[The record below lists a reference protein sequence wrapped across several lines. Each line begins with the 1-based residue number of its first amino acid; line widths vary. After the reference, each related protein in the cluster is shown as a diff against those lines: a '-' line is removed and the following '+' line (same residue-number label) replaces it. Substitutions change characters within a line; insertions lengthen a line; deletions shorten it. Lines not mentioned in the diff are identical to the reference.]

1 MRLLDIALKDLS
13 QMLRD
18 RRSLL
23 FLVAMPIGF
32 TFFMAFAYRGQQSD
46 PAADNRLVL
55 AWVDQDGAA
64 TLGQALADRLAGS
77 AAVRLE
83 PMDEAAALEAVRQKT
98 AAGALIIPAGFS
110 AGRLRGEATQLVLI
124 SDSAS
129 ITGQSLYQVLR
140 APVTQ
145 VMSSVEIAAISVETL
160 AAGRPLTEA
169 ARAAEFEAAFQAAQQ
184 RWAATD
190 NTARVQTQLAVA
202 PKAEEPFGG
211 NPYNQAS
218 PGILVQFVVFGLVT
232 SAQILLQER
241 KTRTLQRML
250 TTSLSPAA
258 AVGGHFLA
266 MFTLTL
272 LQEVLLVGF
281 GQIAL
286 GVDYL
291 REPLGLLLVM
301 VALALC
307 TASLGLLIGVLAQQD
322 QQVVLFSLI
331 AMFVFSALGGT
342 WFPLEV
348 AGPAFATVGRL
359 TPMAWAMTGFQNL
372 VIRGLD
378 FSSTWLPAGVLTAFA
393 LGFFGLAVWRFKFE

>member
-1 MRLLDIALKDLS
+1 MRLLDIALKDLR

-46 PAADNRLVL
+46 PAADHRLVL

-77 AAVRLE
+77 DAVRLE

-110 AGRLRGEATQLVLI
+110 AGRRTGGTPQLVLVT
-124 SDSAS
+124 DSAS
-129 ITGQSLYQVLR
+129 TTGQSLYQVLR

-145 VMSSVEIAAISVETL
+145 VMSAVEIANISVEALASATTL
-160 AAGRPLTEA
+160 DAA
-169 ARAAEFEAAFQAAQQ
+169 ARAAEFEAAFQTAQAK
-184 RWAATD
+184 WAAA
-190 NTARVQTQLAVA
+190 NNSARVQTRLAAA
-202 PKAEEPFGG
+202 PKVADPYGG

-218 PGILVQFVVFGLVT
+218 PGILVQFVIFGLVT

-348 AGPAFATVGRL
+348 AGQAFATVGRL
-359 TPMAWAMTGFQNL
+359 TPMAWAMTGFQNI

-378 FSSTWLPAGVLTAFA
+378 FSSTWLPAGVLAVFT
-393 LGFFGLAVWRFKFE
+393 LGFFALAVWRFRAD

>member
-1 MRLLDIALKDLS
+1 MRLLDIALKDLR

-46 PAADNRLVL
+46 PAADHRLVL

-77 AAVRLE
+77 DAVRLE

-110 AGRLRGEATQLVLI
+110 AGRRTGGTPQLVLVT
-124 SDSAS
+124 DSAS
-129 ITGQSLYQVLR
+129 TTGQSLYQVLR

-145 VMSSVEIAAISVETL
+145 VMSAVEIANISVEALASATTL
-160 AAGRPLTEA
+160 DAA
-169 ARAAEFEAAFQAAQQ
+169 ARAAEFEAAFQTAQAK
-184 RWAATD
+184 WAAA
-190 NTARVQTQLAVA
+190 NNSARVQTRLAAA
-202 PKAEEPFGG
+202 PKVADPYGG

-218 PGILVQFVVFGLVT
+218 PGILVQFVIFGLVT

-291 REPLGLLLVM
+291 RELLGLLLVM

-348 AGPAFATVGRL
+348 AGQAFATVGRL
-359 TPMAWAMTGFQNL
+359 TPMAWAMTGFQNI

-378 FSSTWLPAGVLTAFA
+378 FSSTWLPAGVLAVFT
-393 LGFFGLAVWRFKFE
+393 LGFFALAVWRFRAD

>member
-1 MRLLDIALKDLS
+1 MRPLDIALKDLR

-46 PAADNRLVL
+46 PAADHRLVL

-77 AAVRLE
+77 DAVRLE
-83 PMDEAAALEAVRQKT
+83 PMDEATALEAVRQKT

-110 AGRLRGEATQLVLI
+110 AGRRTGGTPQLVLVT
-124 SDSAS
+124 DSAS
-129 ITGQSLYQVLR
+129 TTGQSLYQVLR

-145 VMSSVEIAAISVETL
+145 VMSAVEIANISVEALASATTL
-160 AAGRPLTEA
+160 DAA
-169 ARAAEFEAAFQAAQQ
+169 ARAAEFEAAFQAAQAK
-184 RWAATD
+184 WAAA
-190 NTARVQTQLAVA
+190 NNSARVQTRLAAAPEVA
-202 PKAEEPFGG
+202 DPYGG

-218 PGILVQFVVFGLVT
+218 PGILVQFVIFGLVT

-266 MFTLTL
+266 IFVLAL
-272 LQEVLLVGF
+272 LQQLLLVGF

-291 REPLGLLLVM
+291 REPLGILLVM

-348 AGPAFATVGRL
+348 AGQAFAAVGRL
-359 TPMAWAMTGFQNL
+359 TPTAWAMIGFQNL
-372 VIRGLD
+372 LIRGLD
-378 FSSTWLPAGVLTAFA
+378 FNSTWLPAGVMLAYA
-393 LGFFGLAVWRFKFE
+393 AGFFALAVWRFRAD